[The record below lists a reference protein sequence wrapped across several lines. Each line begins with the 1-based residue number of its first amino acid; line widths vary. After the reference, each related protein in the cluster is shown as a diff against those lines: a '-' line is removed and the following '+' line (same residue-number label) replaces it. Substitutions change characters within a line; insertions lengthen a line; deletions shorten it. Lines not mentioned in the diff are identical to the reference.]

1 MLLIV
6 FVCFVFGAWCLPDGD
21 LFTGKAAIADT
32 TSLHMSTV
40 AELKTQLAAKGL
52 SVTGNKAE
60 LSARLAA
67 AVAPAPAASAPS
79 PKKRKADAA
88 PEGGRASAKA
98 GKAQVDASVI
108 DAFSKEVM
116 GDKAMMQLLQAKA
129 QADLNDKLREK
140 AQKAAASPAKAT
152 AKTAAPTAKPK
163 KATTKKT
170 AKK

>member
-1 MLLIV
+1 MRDERPKIRE
-6 FVCFVFGAWCLPDGD
+6 F
-21 LFTGKAAIADT
+21 
-32 TSLHMSTV
+32 HMSTV

-52 SVTGNKAE
+52 PVTGNKAE

-67 AVAPAPAASAPS
+67 AAAPAASAASAPS

-108 DAFSKEVM
+108 DAFSKEVLL
-116 GDKAMMQLLQAKA
+116 DKAMMQLLQAKA

-140 AQKAAASPAKAT
+140 AQKASPAKAVT
-152 AKTAAPTAKPK
+152 KAAAKAATPVAKEAEKGEK
-163 KATTKKT
+163 KKKQTKKT
-170 AKK
+170 ATKK